1 MKCYECLID
10 ANATKK
16 ESDIPDCVVNSNNFG
31 NSVTCPSPDHF
42 CMSVHAGNEFGRVTI
57 QFA

>member
-16 ESDIPDCVVNSNNFG
+16 ASDIPDCVVNSNNFG
-31 NSVTCPSPDHF
+31 NPVTCPSPDHF
-42 CMSVHAGNEFGRVTI
+42 CMSVHAGK
-57 QFA
+57 